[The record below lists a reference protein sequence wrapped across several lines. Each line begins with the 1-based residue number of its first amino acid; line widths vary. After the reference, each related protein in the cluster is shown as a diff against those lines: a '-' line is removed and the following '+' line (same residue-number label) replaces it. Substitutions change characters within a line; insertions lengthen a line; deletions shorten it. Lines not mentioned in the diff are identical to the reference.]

1 MCYFENVTS
10 CYAAPWLI
18 TRVMRSLGGRVRW
31 RACESNTL
39 VRARVRVCACVSVL
53 RVSARAWSWQANKTH
68 ASK

>member
-1 MCYFENVTS
+1 MCYFEDVTS

-39 VRARVRVCACVSVL
+39 VRARPAVGARACAHACAHACV
-53 RVSARAWSWQANKTH
+53 RAH
-68 ASK
+68 V